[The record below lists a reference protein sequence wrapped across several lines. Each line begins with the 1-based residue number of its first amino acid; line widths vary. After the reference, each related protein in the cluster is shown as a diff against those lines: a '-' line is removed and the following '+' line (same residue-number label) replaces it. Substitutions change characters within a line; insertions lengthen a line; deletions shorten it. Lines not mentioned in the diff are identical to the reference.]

1 LLFQKINKNGFTLL
15 ELLIALSLS
24 TLVMLVLAG
33 GMSMVL
39 KDWTRSSNVLDD
51 SIDKVLVLLQ
61 IERAIA
67 GAFPHLYL
75 DLDENKK
82 YIFFEGE
89 EDKMAWVSTVSPGRQ
104 AGLTA
109 WQLLPNQEETG
120 VDIRVIPAF
129 ASDPT
134 ERLEEHAKPITALED
149 YKASFEYLY
158 VDEKMGE
165 DTQWLDE
172 WSAKELQGLPYA
184 VRVRLENQNDDED
197 SVEIIA
203 VILAHE
209 HKDIRPVKP

>member
-1 LLFQKINKNGFTLL
+1 MLFQIAKKNGFTLL

-24 TLVMLVLAG
+24 SLVMLVLAG

-67 GAFPHLYL
+67 GAFPHTYL
-75 DLDENKK
+75 DTDENKK

-89 EDKMAWVSTVSPGRQ
+89 EDKMVWVSTVSPGRQ
-104 AGLTA
+104 PGLTA
-109 WQLLPNQEETG
+109 WQLLPNKKETG
-120 VDIRVIPAF
+120 VDIRIVPAY

-134 ERLEEHAKPITALED
+134 ERLEEHATAITALEG

-158 VDEKMGE
+158 VDEKMEE
-165 DTQWLDE
+165 DTKWIEE
-172 WSAKELQGLPYA
+172 WSAKELQGLPHA

-197 SVEIIA
+197 SLEIIA

-209 HKDIRPVKP
+209 HQTIRPVKP

>member
-1 LLFQKINKNGFTLL
+1 MLFQKVNKNGFTLL

-75 DLDENKK
+75 NLDENKK
-82 YIFFEGE
+82 YLFFEGE
-89 EDKMAWVSTVSPGRQ
+89 ADKMAWVSTVSPGRQ

-109 WQLLPNQEETG
+109 WQLLPNKEETG
-120 VDIRVIPAF
+120 IDIRVIPAF

-134 ERLEEHAKPITALED
+134 ERLEEHATAITALEG

-158 VDEKMGE
+158 VDEKMEE
-165 DTQWLDE
+165 DTEWLEE
-172 WSAKELQGLPYA
+172 WSAKELQGLPHA

-209 HKDIRPVKP
+209 HKTIRPKKP